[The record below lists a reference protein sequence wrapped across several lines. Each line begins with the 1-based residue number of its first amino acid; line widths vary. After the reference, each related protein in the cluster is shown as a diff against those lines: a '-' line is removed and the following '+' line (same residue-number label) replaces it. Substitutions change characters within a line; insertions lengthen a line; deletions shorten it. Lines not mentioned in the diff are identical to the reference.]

1 MLCSQGYWMLSI
13 AFYILAGV
21 VLLYCQAAIYRL
33 TYVIAGA
40 FALLSAHQSL
50 WILWGRVSLV

>member
-1 MLCSQGYWMLSI
+1 MLSI

-50 WILWGRVSLV
+50 WILWGRVSRV